1 MQELLFLSAYIR
13 LWASSPQGSLLGPRQ
28 PCPSQL
34 SHLPPSTCILEA
46 IMGIAL
52 PAASLGPA
60 VPQVG
65 IHVGLH
71 QPCGFSRAGPV
82 QPGTLLCSHPSC
94 WFINSDAR
102 KCFQNWTYTT
112 LSSFFKVTVF
122 LLNSRRIPAPS
133 FCPSKEIWS
142 TLSAFVLG
150 PHHPVSCQ
158 KLALPN
164 GPLALPYLEIFLL
177 PRSTGPLWES
187 DITFDLY
194 LIQNSWSQYLRCWHN
209 SKVSFLVLP

>member
-1 MQELLFLSAYIR
+1 MGAGAPVSKCLHQALGR
-13 LWASSPQGSLLGPRQ
+13 QRPRVPTGSQ
-28 PCPSQL
+28 
-34 SHLPPSTCILEA
+34 T
-46 IMGIAL
+46 AL
-52 PAASLGPA
+52 PLPTLSPAAIHLCPGSHNGHCSSCCQPGPA

-71 QPCGFSRAGPV
+71 QPCGFSHAGPV

-94 WFINSDAR
+94 CFINRVMPVSA
-102 KCFQNWTYTT
+102 FQNRAYTA
-112 LSSFFKVTVF
+112 LSSFFKVTTF

-158 KLALPN
+158 KLALPT
-164 GPLALPYLEIFLL
+164 GPLALPYLEMFLL
-177 PRSTGPLWES
+177 RRSTGPLWES

-194 LIQNSWSQYLRCWHN
+194 LIQNS
-209 SKVSFLVLP
+209 